1 MEDNAL
7 LIQYFLRSIQLTYT
21 VEAKLYECC
30 RKCEKTIKTGSSN
43 PNGVISY
50 LLVKHLNPTSVF
62 CRTVHH
68 SKNWSWINH
77 LKITRRFFWSLLLL
91 SFHKWNGNYVLIV
104 VIFKFADAA
113 HRQRNVF
120 LKSWK
125 GKRLMILNA
134 MLKDKGKRHNWQ
146 VKRLFQTLIHRL
158 PDSHKNTG

>member
-1 MEDNAL
+1 MSAAESVRKPSKQAL
-7 LIQYFLRSIQLTYT
+7 LTPMVWFHICWWNTSIQPL
-21 VEAKLYECC
+21 
-30 RKCEKTIKTGSSN
+30 SSA
-43 PNGVISY
+43 VQ
-50 LLVKHLNPTSVF
+50 LQ
-62 CRTVHH
+62 H

-113 HRQRNVF
+113 HRATEYIFKKLKRKAFDDFKCNVERQRE
-120 LKSWK
+120 K
-125 GKRLMILNA
+125 A
-134 MLKDKGKRHNWQ
+134 YWQ